1 MSFKALLSLI
11 GKVLIDYRVIV
22 TVIAMFII
30 VSFAKFV
37 TTYTSKPKK
46 NKKKAAAPASSP
58 AAPATDEPPRSD
70 FSEKDAD

>member
-1 MSFKALLSLI
+1 
-11 GKVLIDYRVIV
+11 
-22 TVIAMFII
+22 MFII

-46 NKKKAAAPASSP
+46 NKKKAAAPASAT

>member
-46 NKKKAAAPASSP
+46 NKKKAAAPA
-58 AAPATDEPPRSD
+58 TDEPPRYD